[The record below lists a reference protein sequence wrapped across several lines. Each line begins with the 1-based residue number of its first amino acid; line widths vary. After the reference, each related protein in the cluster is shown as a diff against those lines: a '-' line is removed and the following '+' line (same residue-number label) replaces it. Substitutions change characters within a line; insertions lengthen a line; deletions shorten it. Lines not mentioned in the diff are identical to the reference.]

1 MVSTRRSGL
10 ERTWLETTI
19 DRVSGD
25 YAKAQSIQDMVA
37 LHTLAGVPMKIDQQ
51 NPENLQTSLLVAAH
65 SIRSAAGLI
74 KEQQALIDELV
85 EALWG
90 MVTSFHAVEYM
101 EDHMKQSSARARAAI
116 EKVKG
121 KP

>member
-1 MVSTRRSGL
+1 MPR
-10 ERTWLETTI
+10 
-19 DRVSGD
+19 D
-25 YAKAQSIQDMVA
+25 YGKAQGIQDMVA
-37 LHTLAGVPMKIDQQ
+37 SHTLEGVPMKIDQQ
-51 NPENLQTSLLVAAH
+51 NPENLQSGLLVAAY
-65 SIRSAAGLI
+65 SIKSAAALI

-101 EDHMKQSSARARAAI
+101 EEHMQQSSSRARAAI
-116 EKVKG
+116 EKARG

>member
-1 MVSTRRSGL
+1 VHR
-10 ERTWLETTI
+10 
-19 DRVSGD
+19 D
-25 YAKAQSIQDMVA
+25 YAETQSIPHLVA
-37 LHTLAGVPMKIDQQ
+37 LLTRAGVPMKIDQQ

-116 EKVKG
+116 EKAKG

>member
-1 MVSTRRSGL
+1 
-10 ERTWLETTI
+10 
-19 DRVSGD
+19 
-25 YAKAQSIQDMVA
+25 
-37 LHTLAGVPMKIDQQ
+37 MKIDQQ
-51 NPENLQTSLLVAAH
+51 DPENLQSGLLVAAH
-65 SIRSAAGLI
+65 MIRSAAALI

-90 MVTSFHAVEYM
+90 MVTSYHAVEYM

-116 EKVKG
+116 EKARG

>member
-1 MVSTRRSGL
+1 
-10 ERTWLETTI
+10 
-19 DRVSGD
+19 
-25 YAKAQSIQDMVA
+25 
-37 LHTLAGVPMKIDQQ
+37 MKIDQQ

-101 EDHMKQSSARARAAI
+101 EEHMQQSSARARAAI
-116 EKVKG
+116 EKAKG
-121 KP
+121 KT